1 METIFRRIPLYF
13 LQKIYL
19 LWVTKTL
26 KLTNSQMMHF
36 LYFLKTPFAIL
47 SLLAMGQFSFIPQKE
62 PPKVLIFSKTAGFVH
77 ESIPDGIAAIKK
89 LGISNGFAVDVTN
102 DAAKIKEENLS
113 QYAAVIWLSTTGDVL
128 NHYQEADFERY
139 IQAGGGYVGIHAAAD
154 TEYEWG
160 WYNRLVGGQFLDHPG
175 INDPHPNVQKGII
188 NLNNFSHSSTLGL
201 PDIWERTDEWYSFK
215 KLYPHLNILMD
226 LDESSYQGGFKMGK
240 HPIAWY
246 HDFDGG
252 RSFYTAGGHTRESFS
267 EEKFLKHLL
276 GGIQYAIGDQK
287 PLNYNLAKTKRVPED
302 NRFEKKILVNGGF
315 TEPTEMTILPNFD
328 ILITQRR
335 GEILL
340 YKNGSDQTRE
350 LVTLDVYWK
359 TEAPGVNAEE
369 GLMGIQKD
377 PDFSRNGYIYVFYA
391 PAGEKA
397 VNRLSRFTFKND
409 RWDMSSEKII
419 LEVNSQRNIC
429 CHTGGSIAF
438 DKNGLLYLSTGD
450 NSTPFNQ
457 PGEKLVLRGFAPL
470 DDRPGFEQYDARRAS
485 GNSNDLRGKIL
496 RIKVNDDGTYDIP
509 EGNLYPVGTPKTR
522 PEIYIQGNRN
532 PYRIA
537 IDQKNGYLYW
547 GEVGPDSN
555 VDSLK
560 TRGPRG
566 YDEVN
571 QARKAGNFGWP
582 YFVGNNYAYS
592 EYNFN
597 TGETGIT
604 FEPKAPVN
612 NSRNNTGIKEL
623 PPAQPAFLWYPYDAS
638 PDFPSLGTGGRNAM
652 AGPVYY
658 SDLYPEATRYPS
670 YYDGKFFPYEW
681 IRGWIK
687 AVTMLP
693 NGDFDKMEPF
703 MGSTKFN
710 ALIDLELG
718 PDGRFYALEYGNG
731 WFSKNMDAALS
742 RIDYNSGNRSP
753 VVEDIKVNRTSGV
766 LPFTATFTARA
777 HDPENDMLTYVWD
790 LGNGQ
795 TITTKEPS
803 LTHTFK
809 EIGDYDVQVKVHDPG
824 NLSAKSNLISVYAG
838 NIAPEVK
845 IDITS
850 NKTFYFPNKP
860 VVYSVNISDPDDKK
874 AAKNS
879 STLYVSADYVSGLD
893 QAEASKGHLI
903 VADAIIGKSIV
914 NTLTCITC
922 HKADEPSIGP
932 SYADVAKKYR
942 RTPNATSYLLEK
954 IKKGG
959 SGVWG
964 ETVMPANSD
973 LKNDDAQ
980 KIIAYILSLG
990 QKEAPKP
997 SLPPNGNIPNPLLG
1011 KTYSENGMF
1020 VINAS
1025 FTDRG
1030 GKEAKPLSGN
1040 GSAVLKSP
1048 KIGMDQAANL
1058 NGFSTMKFGG
1068 QTLMLFPSKD
1078 ASFSL
1083 ENIDL
1088 SQIVSLRLTGA
1099 GQESSKNGY
1108 SVEARL
1114 DSPDGKLIG
1123 STLFKLAA
1131 SGPKPPY
1138 FGFAE
1143 MKISPVT
1150 DKKKHRVYFV
1160 TKPIKEG
1167 EATAALVNIEF
1178 KAD

>member
-1 METIFRRIPLYF
+1 MMNLLY
-13 LQKIYL
+13 L
-19 LWVTKTL
+19 
-26 KLTNSQMMHF
+26 
-36 LYFLKTPFAIL
+36 LKTPFLVL
-47 SLLAMGQFSFIPQKE
+47 SVLFMGQFSMLFQSV

-89 LGISNGFAVDVTN
+89 LGAANGFTVDVTN
-102 DAAKIKEENLS
+102 DAAKINEENLA
-113 QYAAVIWLSTTGDVL
+113 QYDAVIWLSTTGDVL
-128 NHYQEADFERY
+128 NNYQEADFERY
-139 IQAGGGYVGIHAAAD
+139 IQAGGGYVGVHAAAD
-154 TEYEWG
+154 TEYNWG
-160 WYNRLVGGQFLDHPG
+160 WYNRLAGGQFLDHPG
-175 INDPHPNVQKGII
+175 INDPHPNVQKGKVQVTDKT
-188 NLNNFSHSSTLGL
+188 HVSTKGL
-201 PDIWERTDEWYSFK
+201 PDIWERTDEWYSYK
-215 KLYPHLNILMD
+215 KLYPNLNILMN
-226 LDESSYQGGFKMGK
+226 LDESSYLGGFKMGN
-240 HPIAWY
+240 HPIAWF
-246 HDFDGG
+246 HEFDGG
-252 RSFYTAGGHTRESFS
+252 RAFYTAGGHTKESFS
-267 EEKFLKHLL
+267 EELFLNHLL
-276 GGIQYAIGDQK
+276 GGIKYAIGDNK
-287 PLNYNLAKTKRVPED
+287 PLNYGKAKTKRVPEE
-302 NRFEKKILVNGGF
+302 NRFEKNLLVNGGF

-328 ILITQRR
+328 ILISQRR

-340 YKNGSDQTRE
+340 YKNGSDVANE
-350 LVTLDVYWK
+350 IVKLDVYWK
-359 TEAPGVNAEE
+359 TETPGVNAEE

-377 PDFSRNGYIYVFYA
+377 PNYVSNGYVYVYYA
-391 PAGEKA
+391 PSGDKA

-409 RWDMSSEKII
+409 KWDMSTEKII

-457 PGEKLVLRGFAPL
+457 PNEKLVLRGFAPL

-485 GNSNDLRGKIL
+485 GNSNDLRGKII
-496 RIKVNDDGTYDIP
+496 RIKVNEDGTYDIP
-509 EGNLYPVGTPKTR
+509 EGNLYPVGTQKTR
-522 PEIYIQGNRN
+522 PEIYVQGNRN
-532 PYRIA
+532 PYRIS
-537 IDQKNGYLYW
+537 IDQKNDYLYW

-566 YDEVN
+566 YDEMN

-582 YFVGNNYAYS
+582 YFVGNNYAYA

-604 FEPKAPVN
+604 FDPKKPVN

-623 PPAQPAFLWYPYDAS
+623 PPAQPAFIWYPYEAS
-638 PDFPSLGTGGRNAM
+638 PDFPAVGTGGRNAM

-658 SDLYPEATRYPS
+658 SDMYPEATRYPS

-681 IRGWIK
+681 IRGWVK

-710 ALIDLELG
+710 ALIDLEIG

-731 WFSKNMDAALS
+731 WFAKNMDAALS
-742 RIDYNSGNRSP
+742 RIDYNAGNRSP
-753 VVEDIKVNRTSGV
+753 VVKNIKVDKTSGS
-766 LPFTATFTARA
+766 LPFVSTFSVTAS
-777 HDPENDMLTYVWD
+777 DPENDVLTYAWD
-790 LGNGQ
+790 LGNGE
-795 TITTKEPS
+795 TIETKVPS

-809 EIGDYDVQVKVHDPG
+809 EIGDYDVQVKVSDAG
-824 NLSAKSNLISVYAG
+824 NLSSKSGLVSVYAG
-838 NIAPEVK
+838 NIAPEVS
-845 IDITS
+845 IDVLS

-860 VVYSVNISDPDDKK
+860 VEYSVNIKDADDKK
-874 AAKNS
+874 AAKNIS
-879 STLYVSADYVSGLD
+879 SLYVSADYVSGLD

-903 VADAIIGKSIV
+903 VADAIIGNSII

-932 SYADVAKKYR
+932 SFTDIAKKYR
-942 RTPNATSYLLEK
+942 RTPNITTYLLNK
-954 IKKGG
+954 IQKGG

-980 KIIAYILSLG
+980 KIISYILSLG
-990 QKEAPKP
+990 QKEGPKP
-997 SLPPNGNIPNPLLG
+997 SLPAKGNVLNPLLD
-1011 KTYSENGMF
+1011 KTYSESGMF
-1020 VINAS
+1020 VLNAS

-1048 KIGMDQAANL
+1048 KIGMEQAKNL
-1058 NGFSTMKFGG
+1058 NGFSIMKFGG
-1068 QTLMLFPSKD
+1068 QNLMLFPSME
-1078 ASFSL
+1078 ASFAF

-1088 SQIVSLRLTGA
+1088 TQIVTLQFAGA

-1108 SVEARL
+1108 TIEARL
-1114 DSPDGKLIG
+1114 DSPTGKVLG
-1123 STLFKLAA
+1123 NTQFKLAT
-1131 SGPKPPY
+1131 SGNKPPY
-1138 FGFAE
+1138 FGTAI
-1143 MKISPVT
+1143 MKITPVT
-1150 DKKKHRVYFV
+1150 DKKKHQLFFV
-1160 TKPIKEG
+1160 TKPMKEG
-1167 EATAALVNIEF
+1167 EPAAALVNIEF
-1178 KAD
+1178 KTE